1 MKNKLKMSL
10 PLAFCFLKHIIFLNP
25 APVVSV
31 HNGVKWQISTYISNE
46 IFDLFLKKSKTTF
59 AERLWKLLYLLFKTS
74 REYDLNTTTIT
85 SKWTGR
91 SLKAKPKNSVWG
103 LLIRFHGIKNS
114 CLFVC
119 SILSLFNVE
128 QT

>member
-59 AERLWKLLYLLFKTS
+59 AERL
-74 REYDLNTTTIT
+74 
-85 SKWTGR
+85 
-91 SLKAKPKNSVWG
+91 
-103 LLIRFHGIKNS
+103 
-114 CLFVC
+114 
-119 SILSLFNVE
+119 
-128 QT
+128 